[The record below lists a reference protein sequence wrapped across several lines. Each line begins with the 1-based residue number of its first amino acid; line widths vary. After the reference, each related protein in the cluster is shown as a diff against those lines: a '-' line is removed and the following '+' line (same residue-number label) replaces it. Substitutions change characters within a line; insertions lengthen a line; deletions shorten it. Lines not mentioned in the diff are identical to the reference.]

1 MQFSGKTLITKE
13 NAYMI
18 LKAFAKEY
26 KKQNGNR
33 VPIEIVIVGGGSILL
48 NYDFREHTQDIDILV
63 QSMGTIKDVSCRI
76 ADQYNLSDDWLNTD
90 FMHTASYSE
99 KLRRV
104 SKHYCSFNNGNVE
117 FRTVTD
123 EYLIAMKMMAAR
135 EYRNDVSDIVGILL
149 SMKSEMKDVDQKL
162 IEDAVTYLYGENEC
176 RIKKTIREKVFQYVN
191 MSIEELQKEYSAL
204 TQIEEQTKQE
214 LVEIDEKY
222 QDVVTEKSIDDII
235 ALLRAR
241 KKQE

>member
-1 MQFSGKTLITKE
+1 MQSSGKTLITKE

-48 NYDFREHTQDIDILV
+48 NYGFRDNTQDIDILV
-63 QSMGTIKDVSCRI
+63 QSMGTIKDVSYRI
-76 ADQYNLSDDWLNTD
+76 ADQYNLPDDWLNTD

-99 KLRRV
+99 KLRQV
-104 SKHYCSFNNGNVE
+104 SKHYCSFNNGSVE

-135 EYRNDVSDIVGILL
+135 EYRNDISDIVGILL
-149 SMKSEMKDVDQKL
+149 SMKSEVNDIDAKV
-162 IEDAVTYLYGENEC
+162 IEDAVTYLYGENGC
-176 RIKKTIREKVFQYVN
+176 QIKKAIREKVFQYVD
-191 MSIEELQKEYSAL
+191 MSIEELQKEYGIL

-235 ALLRAR
+235 ASLRAR
-241 KKQE
+241 KK